1 MHLGKRGWLEA
12 LIRTAVEQHQPA
24 MVKAPPPKLPTGRA
38 RARWHLRQ
46 VLRESGLLY
55 GTPVSVVAP
64 GPQGQGPEEV
74 LFLAVLR
81 TFCGMAMDLAGLVE
95 AAPGPRPEQLLLL
108 FAALIHRLDDAEEMH
123 RRIIG
128 VVRPT
133 SGTPT
138 ARAGWRGPSASKQ
151 WPLPERLWRRVE
163 EDLEAR
169 ALSLAADPTYGLVLH
184 NGAVY
189 ADANVFGRIAIAYFS
204 RNAFPREAVERRLSF
219 ASAQKARL
227 VEVLVGL
234 VSAER
239 KPGFPTRRAILR
251 QIDDLHLPEALADS
265 TREFARRAFERPP
278 SMKRLTQGIRSRDLK
293 RFILEQTVLASLV
306 DGRRSE
312 REVAWTRELAT
323 QLGFSTGQLAELE
336 LTMAAF
342 YREHRNVVDVFTVS
356 AGADVMGEEW
366 IETLSTSATRNYRA
380 LQKEIKKT
388 GELSVLLARAARGQK
403 LTSDEKR
410 RMREQLVD
418 VARAVPA
425 LAIFAAPGGVLLLLA
440 LARVLPFDLLP
451 SSFRDEP
458 GDD

>member
-12 LIRTAVEQHQPA
+12 LIRAAVEQHQPA
-24 MVKAPPPKLPTGRA
+24 VMKAPAPRLPTGRA
-38 RARWHLRQ
+38 KARWHLRQ

-55 GTPVSVVAP
+55 GTPVSAAASMP
-64 GPQGQGPEEV
+64 SEQGPEEV

-81 TFCGMAMDLAGLVE
+81 TFCGMAMDLAGLVD
-95 AAPGPRPEQLLLL
+95 ASPGPRPEQLLLL

-123 RRIIG
+123 RRIEK
-128 VVRPT
+128 
-133 SGTPT
+133 
-138 ARAGWRGPSASKQ
+138 AWKQ
-151 WPLPERLWRRVE
+151 WPLPERLWHRVE

-204 RNAFPREAVERRLSF
+204 RNAFPREAVERRLHF

-265 TREFARRAFERPP
+265 TRDFARRAFERPP

-323 QLGFSTGQLAELE
+323 QLGFSAGQLAELE

-356 AGADVMGEEW
+356 EGADVMGEEW

-403 LTSDEKR
+403 LSSDEKR

-440 LARVLPFDLLP
+440 LARVLPFEVLP

-458 GDD
+458 GDDDAR